1 MGAETRTE
9 VQISLNYPN
18 GSAHC
23 CCVARAHTLCTAGA
37 LALPTF
43 RGSPH
48 EKISMRFTYQHLLF
62 LLSLSLYQNKLTV
75 FYLSMVD
82 AQIRIT
88 LTSEGG
94 FSFPWSC
101 HLNLKAYHF
110 PHQATVMFLHPCFT
124 SFLCAGKLCVTQE
137 NERKSFLFSLHSW
150 LESSV
155 ISYVVNNAFSFS
167 CTLKFVLKQFRK
179 LVEVESYS
187 NLKSLGLQLQSH
199 LFFHSLSCIFFPLLL
214 LLFYFILWSWIS
226 CIDFRLRIHFPSCCD
241 EDKVGW
247 LTPILGVFSKCRL
260 EWASSSANCCLSV
273 SSIYI

>member
-18 GSAHC
+18 GATRC
-23 CCVARAHTLCTAGA
+23 CCCCCACTHSLLRCRTAGA

-62 LLSLSLYQNKLTV
+62 LLSLSLYQSKLTG

-88 LTSEGG
+88 LTSEGS

-124 SFLCAGKLCVTQE
+124 SFLCAAKLCVTQE
-137 NERKSFLFSLHSW
+137 NERKSFLFSLHPW
-150 LESSV
+150 RESSV

-187 NLKSLGLQLQSH
+187 NLKSLGLPLQSH
-199 LFFHSLSCIFFPLLL
+199 LFFHSLSCILFPIIIVI
-214 LLFYFILWSWIS
+214 LFYSLILNFMHWFPPRNSFPVVLWWGESGLIDSHIGCVFKVPFRVSILIS
-226 CIDFRLRIHFPSCCD
+226 ELLP
-241 EDKVGW
+241 
-247 LTPILGVFSKCRL
+247 
-260 EWASSSANCCLSV
+260 V
-273 SSIYI
+273 S